1 MTPSRSVELLAV
13 FADGVLA
20 TVVVGRFVD
29 RDLVL
34 VRAWPSCADA
44 MWVSALRFDGD
55 TVRRTRFRHALDALE
70 RGHAGD
76 AGDRTEVD
84 GLSYTGA
91 ANTAE
96 GGSASPCTLR
106 ARYRGKHGEFGMSA
120 SAMRSALIGEH
131 WRYE

>member
-1 MTPSRSVELLAV
+1 MKAAFS
-13 FADGVLA
+13 A
-20 TVVVGRFVD
+20 TAVVGRFVD
-29 RDLVL
+29 RALMLVP
-34 VRAWPSCADA
+34 VCRSCADA
-44 MWVSALRFDGD
+44 MWISALRFDGVR
-55 TVRRTRFRHALDALE
+55 VRRTRFRHALDALE

-84 GLSYTGA
+84 GLSYTERRTRPKA
-91 ANTAE
+91 DQHR
-96 GGSASPCTLR
+96 R

>member
-1 MTPSRSVELLAV
+1 MAQLCRCYVDFAV
-13 FADGVLA
+13 
-20 TVVVGRFVD
+20 
-29 RDLVL
+29 
-34 VRAWPSCADA
+34 
-44 MWVSALRFDGD
+44 RFDGD
-55 TVRRTRFRHALDALE
+55 TFRRTRFRHALDALE

-84 GLSYTGA
+84 GLSYTERRTRPKA
-91 ANTAE
+91 DQHR
-96 GGSASPCTLR
+96 R

>member
-1 MTPSRSVELLAV
+1 MEAAFS
-13 FADGVLA
+13 A

-29 RDLVL
+29 MALARTQA
-34 VRAWPSCADA
+34 RPNCADA
-44 MWVSALRFDGD
+44 IWVSVFEFDGD
-55 TVRRTRFRHALDALE
+55 RLRRTRFRHALDALE

-84 GLSYTGA
+84 GLSYTERRTRPKA
-91 ANTAE
+91 DQHR
-96 GGSASPCTLR
+96 R
-106 ARYRGKHGEFGMSA
+106 ARYRDKHGEFGMSA

>member
-1 MTPSRSVELLAV
+1 MEAAFSAIE
-13 FADGVLA
+13 
-20 TVVVGRFVD
+20 VVGGFVG

-34 VRAWPSCADA
+34 VRAWHSCADA
-44 MWVSALRFDGD
+44 IWVSALRFDGD
-55 TVRRTRFRHALDALE
+55 MLRRTRFRHALDALE

-84 GLSYTGA
+84 GLSYTERRTRPKA
-91 ANTAE
+91 DQHR
-96 GGSASPCTLR
+96 R

>member
-1 MTPSRSVELLAV
+1 MEAV
-13 FADGVLA
+13 FSA
-20 TVVVGRFVD
+20 TAIVGRFVG
-29 RDLVL
+29 
-34 VRAWPSCADA
+34 RAWMLAWAWHSCAGV
-44 MWVSALRFDGD
+44 MRISIFRFDGNS
-55 TVRRTRFRHALDALE
+55 VRRTRFRHALDALE

-84 GLSYTGA
+84 GLSYTERRTRPKA
-91 ANTAE
+91 DQHR
-96 GGSASPCTLR
+96 R

>member
-1 MTPSRSVELLAV
+1 MEAAFSAIE
-13 FADGVLA
+13 
-20 TVVVGRFVD
+20 VVGGFVG

-34 VRAWPSCADA
+34 VRAWHSCADA
-44 MWVSALRFDGD
+44 MWVSALRFDGN
-55 TVRRTRFRHALDALE
+55 TIRRTRFRHALDALE

-84 GLSYTGA
+84 GLSYTERRTRPKA
-91 ANTAE
+91 DQHR
-96 GGSASPCTLR
+96 R